1 MLFVRVGSV
10 RWHFSFGS
18 CVGII
23 FFFHFIVRNWNRIMN
38 SNNNYI
44 PHLLARVAQKVHRNW
59 PHNCNIFH
67 ERARKSDIQW
77 WIFSHRFIVLRSK
90 PILCEFFI
98 RLTTPFPDALLSLY
112 KFISATTFTWVSSNY
127 SNLHATLTHTHT
139 QCHRGNWLKLLIT
152 WTQTKCTKWTV
163 NSIWYLITT
172 VNWNLPWTAST
183 VTIKLP
189 PIMIAIA
196 TKTTNLIIATVFFHC
211 QFQIGIYLF
220 YGVFLLLW

>member
-1 MLFVRVGSV
+1 MLKSNSIHNSFKMLKIGYCVVCSCR
-10 RWHFSFGS
+10 FGS
-18 CVGII
+18 LALFIWLLRWNYY
-23 FFFHFIVRNWNRIMN
+23 FFHFIVRNWNRIMN

-139 QCHRGNWLKLLIT
+139 HTMSPWKL
-152 WTQTKCTKWTV
+152 V
-163 NSIWYLITT
+163 
-172 VNWNLPWTAST
+172 
-183 VTIKLP
+183 
-189 PIMIAIA
+189 
-196 TKTTNLIIATVFFHC
+196 KTSDNMDTN
-211 QFQIGIYLF
+211 
-220 YGVFLLLW
+220 

>member
-1 MLFVRVGSV
+1 MNVHANQIFNDEYSLIGSLFFDRNQFSANFLFGWLLPFQMLCYLSINLFLQRRSLGF
-10 RWHFSFGS
+10 RL
-18 CVGII
+18 II
-23 FFFHFIVRNWNRIMN
+23 AICMQHWR
-38 SNNNYI
+38 
-44 PHLLARVAQKVHRNW
+44 
-59 PHNCNIFH
+59 
-67 ERARKSDIQW
+67 
-77 WIFSHRFIVLRSK
+77 
-90 PILCEFFI
+90 
-98 RLTTPFPDALLSLY
+98 
-112 KFISATTFTWVSSNY
+112 
-127 SNLHATLTHTHT
+127 THTHT